1 VRIRIVIPWLLVLI
15 LLGCAAKDLRLKIR
29 YNQIYGLDENSRVLL
44 DQNQIGDVT
53 RVFYD
58 KDGRYIVQVKINEN
72 FTNAATE
79 HSRFLIINDPQR
91 EGKKA
96 IEVIQ
101 IRKNGEPLENGSVVE
116 GSSRSSAM
124 FGEMWQQFEKELD
137 NIKEHLQKFLK
148 DLERLPESNQVKEL
162 EKELKELA
170 EAMQRAGKQT
180 REKIQNEILPLI
192 QEELERL
199 KKRLEE
205 FGREKEVEPLEDQ
218 LDELI
223 KT

>member
-1 VRIRIVIPWLLVLI
+1 MRIRIVIPWLLVLI

-29 YNQIYGLDENSRVLL
+29 YNQIYGLDENSRLLL

-58 KDGRYIVQVKINEN
+58 KDGHYIVQVKINEN

-101 IRKNGEPLENGSVVE
+101 IRKSGEPLEDGSVVE